1 MTQEKMRK
9 LITAFVSAGTL
20 LLVVLLS
27 VLIYQWIK
35 IGVQTRRE
43 EELLSEQQR
52 LQSIIDEGK
61 MDLDYYESVMGK
73 EWLAFQ
79 NGYVRPSQGE

>member
-9 LITAFVSAGTL
+9 IITACVSAGTL

-35 IGVQTRRE
+35 IGVLNNKLKKAEAE
-43 EELLSEQQR
+43 EALLTE
-52 LQSIIDEGK
+52 II
-61 MDLDYYESVMGK
+61 
-73 EWLAFQ
+73 
-79 NGYVRPSQGE
+79 

>member
-9 LITAFVSAGTL
+9 IITACVAAATL
-20 LLVVLLS
+20 FLVILLG

-35 IGVQTRRE
+35 IGVLNSRIDKIEKENARLE
-43 EELLSEQQR
+43 E
-52 LQSIIDEGK
+52 SIKAGTKDAE
-61 MDLDYYESVMGK
+61 YYESVMGK

-79 NGYVRPSQGE
+79 NNWVRPN